1 MFENAIVDRINKGWL
16 LIICLLPFVCI
27 GAYMN
32 RMALTISLLLI
43 WFTPITLF
51 IIDQIPKNLFDIE
64 KKIGYE
70 ISRGAFYLLA
80 IQYSVLSIAVFG
92 YHIIN
97 FDRIQSSPFWIKLC
111 ATIIVLAYLLMNYL
125 IISGFLFEKVH
136 VQEDVKV
143 PIFEKQDLS
152 AETKCVFEATQS
164 YSEIVSLHHMQ
175 MEELRGLSIPVPQ
188 EPSETNKTPFVDY
201 LKELSDMPKSHASL
215 ASLEQFALA
224 IADKSGLYDFGDKI
238 IDNLQGL
245 AKDGVDYVVDLKDI
259 LLGSKESFA
268 DYLSHHDQETTYTLL
283 DNIKHCIYSDFHG
296 AKFRFDLSHAHGEY
310 DKLGTVLKH
319 LASDTGK
326 GSVETFFDSD
336 KLDEINHNFAE
347 HFSEHIDDIASSMP
361 TDVDIDIWNP
371 DFNCDAHFPLITT
384 AIETFKLGSKYF
396 SDDDINMESAFGKSA
411 TKIGM
416 TAGGAYLGSALGTL
430 VFPGVGTMIG
440 TMIGGWLGKKGAHSI
455 NTAELKRL
463 QGELTN
469 QIRVIQDTAKL
480 AQENIQRYQEETTAN
495 ISAIAHR
502 ANLAFQSI
510 KEDDP
515 FQSYSE
521 NTMLFA
527 TAIIF
532 RDYIVQLICDLKNGD
547 DTQRK
552 HAQILEQY
560 LPSNQ
565 QIQMYPQESL
575 GLLLS
580 SQKYISNNMEED
592 YRYNWSLMNEI
603 CLSSVVRSIAV
614 LKSLQVLWYN
624 KIYTEYKGS
633 IYKVMK
639 ESNGQIETYVENIDS
654 EKKRIDDEV
663 DKAEHIKKQVEDEA
677 KTL

>member
-51 IIDQIPKNLFDIE
+51 ILDQIPKNLFDIE

-97 FDRIQSSPFWIKLC
+97 FDRIQSSPLWIKLC

-152 AETKCVFEATQS
+152 TETKCVFEAMQS

-215 ASLEQFALA
+215 ASLEQFALV

-396 SDDDINMESAFGKSA
+396 SDDDINMESAFEKSA

-440 TMIGGWLGKKGAHSI
+440 AMIGGWLGKKGAHSI

-469 QIRVIQDTAKL
+469 QIQVIQDTAKL

-502 ANLAFQSI
+502 ANFAFQSI

>member
-1 MFENAIVDRINKGWL
+1 
-16 LIICLLPFVCI
+16 
-27 GAYMN
+27 
-32 RMALTISLLLI
+32 
-43 WFTPITLF
+43 
-51 IIDQIPKNLFDIE
+51 
-64 KKIGYE
+64 
-70 ISRGAFYLLA
+70 
-80 IQYSVLSIAVFG
+80 
-92 YHIIN
+92 
-97 FDRIQSSPFWIKLC
+97 
-111 ATIIVLAYLLMNYL
+111 MNYL

-143 PIFEKQDLS
+143 PIFEKQDLFT
-152 AETKCVFEATQS
+152 ETKCVFEATQS

-245 AKDGVDYVVDLKDI
+245 AKDGVDYVADLKDI

-296 AKFRFDLSHAHGEY
+296 AKIKFDLSHAHGEY

-336 KLDEINHNFAE
+336 KLDEINHDFAE

-396 SDDDINMESAFGKSA
+396 SDDDIDMESAFEKSA

-416 TAGGAYLGSALGTL
+416 TASGAYLGSALGTL

-440 TMIGGWLGKKGAHSI
+440 AMIGGWLGKKGAHSI

-469 QIRVIQDTAKL
+469 QIQVIQDTAKL

-502 ANLAFQSI
+502 ANFAFQSI

-565 QIQMYPQESL
+565 QIQMFPQESL

>member
-1 MFENAIVDRINKGWL
+1 MFKNAIVDRINKGWL

-32 RMALTISLLLI
+32 CVALTISLLLI

-51 IIDQIPKNLFDIE
+51 ILDQIPKNLFDIE

-97 FDRIQSSPFWIKLC
+97 FDRIQSSPLWIKLC
-111 ATIIVLAYLLMNYL
+111 AAVIVLAYLLMNYL

-143 PIFEKQDLS
+143 PIFEKQDLFT
-152 AETKCVFEATQS
+152 ETKCVFEATQS

-245 AKDGVDYVVDLKDI
+245 AKDGVDYVADLKDI

-296 AKFRFDLSHAHGEY
+296 AKIKFDLSHAHGEY

-336 KLDEINHNFAE
+336 KLDEINHDFAE

-396 SDDDINMESAFGKSA
+396 SDDDIDMESAFEKSA

-416 TAGGAYLGSALGTL
+416 TASGAYLGSALGTL

-440 TMIGGWLGKKGAHSI
+440 AMIGGWLGKKGAHSI

-469 QIRVIQDTAKL
+469 QIQVIQDTAKL

-502 ANLAFQSI
+502 ANFAFQSI

-565 QIQMYPQESL
+565 QIQMFPQESL

>member
-1 MFENAIVDRINKGWL
+1 MFENAIVDRINKRWL

-51 IIDQIPKNLFDIE
+51 ILDQIPKNLFDIE

-97 FDRIQSSPFWIKLC
+97 FDRIQSSPLWIKLC

-152 AETKCVFEATQS
+152 TETKCVFEAMQS

-215 ASLEQFALA
+215 ASLEQFALV

-396 SDDDINMESAFGKSA
+396 SDDDINMESAFEKSA

-440 TMIGGWLGKKGAHSI
+440 AMIGGWLGKKGAHSI

-469 QIRVIQDTAKL
+469 QIQVIQDTAKL

-502 ANLAFQSI
+502 ANFAFQSI

>member
-51 IIDQIPKNLFDIE
+51 ILDQIPKNLFDIE

-97 FDRIQSSPFWIKLC
+97 FDRIQSSPLWIKLC

-224 IADKSGLYDFGDKI
+224 IVDKSGLYDFGDKI

-396 SDDDINMESAFGKSA
+396 SDDDINMESAFEKSA

-440 TMIGGWLGKKGAHSI
+440 AMIGGWLGKKGAHSI

-469 QIRVIQDTAKL
+469 QIQVIQDTAKL

-560 LPSNQ
+560 LPSNL

-654 EKKRIDDEV
+654 EKKLIDDEV

>member
-1 MFENAIVDRINKGWL
+1 MFENAIVNRINKGWL

-51 IIDQIPKNLFDIE
+51 ILDQIPKNLFDIE

-440 TMIGGWLGKKGAHSI
+440 AMIGGWLGKKGAHSI

-527 TAIIF
+527 TTIIF

-592 YRYNWSLMNEI
+592 YMYNWSLMNEI

>member
-1 MFENAIVDRINKGWL
+1 MFKNAIVDRINKGWL

-32 RMALTISLLLI
+32 CVALIISLLLI

-51 IIDQIPKNLFDIE
+51 ILDQIPKNLFDIE

-97 FDRIQSSPFWIKLC
+97 FDRIQSCPLWIKLC
-111 ATIIVLAYLLMNYL
+111 AAVIVLAYLLMNYL

-152 AETKCVFEATQS
+152 TETKCVFEATQS

-201 LKELSDMPKSHASL
+201 LKDLSDMPKSHASL

-296 AKFRFDLSHAHGEY
+296 AKIKFDLSHAHGEY

-396 SDDDINMESAFGKSA
+396 SDDDINMESAFEKSA

-440 TMIGGWLGKKGAHSI
+440 AMIGGWLGKKGAHSI

-469 QIRVIQDTAKL
+469 QIQVIQDTAKL

-502 ANLAFQSI
+502 ANFAFQSI

-565 QIQMYPQESL
+565 QIQMFPQESL

>member
-1 MFENAIVDRINKGWL
+1 MFENAIVNRINKGWL
-16 LIICLLPFVCI
+16 LIICLLPFICI
-27 GAYMN
+27 GTYKN
-32 RMALTISLLLI
+32 CVALTISLILI

-51 IIDQIPKNLFDIE
+51 VLDLIPKNLFDIE
-64 KKIGYE
+64 RKIGYE
-70 ISRGAFYLLA
+70 ISRGAIYLLA
-80 IQYSVLSIAVFG
+80 IQYSVLSVCIFG

-97 FDRIQSSPFWIKLC
+97 LDKIQIGSLGLKLFV
-111 ATIIVLAYLLMNYL
+111 AIIILAYLLMNYL
-125 IISGFLFEKVH
+125 IIKGFLFTKIH
-136 VQEDVKV
+136 TQEDVKA
-143 PIFEKQDLS
+143 PKFETHDLS
-152 AETKCVFEATQS
+152 AEANCIFEATKS
-164 YSEIVSLHHMQ
+164 YSEIVSQHHIQ
-175 MEELRGLSIPVPQ
+175 MEELQGLNIPVPQ

-245 AKDGVDYVVDLKDI
+245 AKDGVDYVVDLKDV
-259 LLGSKESFA
+259 LLSSKESFA
-268 DYLSHHDQETTYTLL
+268 DYLSHHDHETTHTLL

-296 AKFRFDLSHAHGEY
+296 AKIRFDLSHAHGEY

-347 HFSEHIDDIASSMP
+347 QFSEHIDDIASSMP
-361 TDVDIDIWNP
+361 TDVDIDVWNP

-396 SDDDINMESAFGKSA
+396 SDDDINMRSAFEKSA

-440 TMIGGWLGKKGAHSI
+440 AMIGGWLGKKGAHSI

-463 QGELTN
+463 QDELAK
-469 QIRVIQDTAKL
+469 QVQVIQDTAKL
-480 AQENIQRYQEETTAN
+480 AQENILRYQEETTAN
-495 ISAIAHR
+495 ISAIANR
-502 ANLAFQSI
+502 ENQAFQSI
-510 KEDDP
+510 KDDDP

-527 TAIIF
+527 TALIY
-532 RDYIVQLICDLKNGD
+532 RDYIVQLICDLNNDD
-547 DTQRK
+547 DTQKK

-560 LPSNQ
+560 LPSSQ
-565 QIQMYPQESL
+565 QIKLYPRESL

-580 SQKYISNNMEED
+580 SQKYIVNNMEED
-592 YRYNWSLMNEI
+592 YRYNSSLMNEI
-603 CLSSVVRSIAV
+603 CLSSVVKSIAV
-614 LKSLQVLWYN
+614 LKSLQALWYN
-624 KIYTEYKGS
+624 KIYTEYKDS

-639 ESNGQIETYVENIDS
+639 ESNGQIEAYVDNIDA

-663 DKAEHIKKQVEDEA
+663 DKASHIKKQVEDEA

>member
-440 TMIGGWLGKKGAHSI
+440 AMIGGWLGKKGAHSI

>member
-51 IIDQIPKNLFDIE
+51 ILDQIPKNLFDIE

-440 TMIGGWLGKKGAHSI
+440 AMIGGWLGKKGAHSI

-527 TAIIF
+527 TTIIF

-592 YRYNWSLMNEI
+592 YMYNWSLMNEI

>member
-51 IIDQIPKNLFDIE
+51 ILDQIPKNLFDIE

-97 FDRIQSSPFWIKLC
+97 FDRIQSSPLWIKLC

-224 IADKSGLYDFGDKI
+224 IVDKSGLYDFGDKI

-259 LLGSKESFA
+259 LLGSKESFT

-396 SDDDINMESAFGKSA
+396 SDDDINMESAFEKSA

-440 TMIGGWLGKKGAHSI
+440 AMIGGWLGKKGAHSI

-469 QIRVIQDTAKL
+469 QIQVIQDTAKL

-560 LPSNQ
+560 LPSNL

>member
-51 IIDQIPKNLFDIE
+51 ILDQIPKNLFDIE

-97 FDRIQSSPFWIKLC
+97 FDRIQSSPLWIKLC

-152 AETKCVFEATQS
+152 TETKCVFEAMQS

-215 ASLEQFALA
+215 ASLEQFALV

-396 SDDDINMESAFGKSA
+396 SDDDINMESAFEKSA

-440 TMIGGWLGKKGAHSI
+440 AMIGGWLGKKGAHSI

-469 QIRVIQDTAKL
+469 QIQVIQDTAKL

-502 ANLAFQSI
+502 ANFAFQSI

-654 EKKRIDDEV
+654 EKKRIDNEV

>member
-1 MFENAIVDRINKGWL
+1 MFKNAIVDRINNGWL
-16 LIICLLPFVCI
+16 LFICLLPFVCI
-27 GAYMN
+27 GAFMN
-32 RMALTISLLLI
+32 RVALTISLLLI

-51 IIDQIPKNLFDIE
+51 ILDQIPKNLFDIE

-70 ISRGAFYLLA
+70 ISRGAIYLLA
-80 IQYSVLSIAVFG
+80 IQYSVLSIAILG
-92 YHIIN
+92 YHIIS
-97 FDRIQSSPFWIKLC
+97 FDRIQGCTLLVKLC
-111 ATIIVLAYLLMNYL
+111 TAVIVLAYLLMNYL
-125 IISGFLFEKVH
+125 IIKGFLFTKNH
-136 VQEDVKV
+136 SQEDIKA
-143 PIFEKQDLS
+143 PKFETQNLS
-152 AETKCVFEATQS
+152 AEANCIYEATQS

-175 MEELRGLSIPVPQ
+175 MEDLRELSIPVPQ

-245 AKDGVDYVVDLKDI
+245 AKDGLDYVVDLKDI

-268 DYLSHHDQETTYTLL
+268 DYLSHHDQETTHTLL

-336 KLDEINHNFAE
+336 KLDEINHNFVE

-396 SDDDINMESAFGKSA
+396 SDDDINMESAFEKSA

-440 TMIGGWLGKKGAHSI
+440 AMIGGWLGKKGAHSI

-463 QGELTN
+463 QDELSK
-469 QIRVIQDTAKL
+469 QIQVIQDTAKL

-495 ISAIAHR
+495 ISTIAHR
-502 ANLAFQSI
+502 ENESFQSI
-510 KEDDP
+510 KDDDP
-515 FQSYSE
+515 FECYSE
-521 NTMLFA
+521 DTMLFA
-527 TAIIF
+527 TVIIL
-532 RDYIVQLICDLKNGD
+532 RDYIAQLISDLKNGD
-547 DTQRK
+547 ETQRK
-552 HAQILEQY
+552 HAQVLEQY
-560 LPSNQ
+560 IPSNQ
-565 QIQMYPQESL
+565 QIKMYPKESL

-580 SQKYISNNMEED
+580 SQKYIGNNMEED
-592 YRYNWSLMNEI
+592 YRCNSALMNEI
-603 CLSSVVRSIAV
+603 CLSSIVKSIAV
-614 LKSLQVLWYN
+614 FKSLQAFWYN
-624 KIYTEYKGS
+624 KIYTEYKSS